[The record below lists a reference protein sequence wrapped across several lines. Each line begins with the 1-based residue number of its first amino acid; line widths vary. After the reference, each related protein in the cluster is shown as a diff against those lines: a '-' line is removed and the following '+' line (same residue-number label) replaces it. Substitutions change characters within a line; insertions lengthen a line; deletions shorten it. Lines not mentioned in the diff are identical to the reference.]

1 MSQFRKKLIYF
12 FENTCSDFFQSEGR
26 GEKNKKPNIF
36 HAKAKLFKLTKYGRT
51 VKLGF
56 LQTLRDLE
64 NVFITALTT
73 GKLMQQTNH
82 LGTKYGD

>member
-12 FENTCSDFFQSEGR
+12 FENTCSDYFQSEGR
-26 GEKNKKPNIF
+26 EKTKKTPKIF

-56 LQTLRDLE
+56 YKLYGTL
-64 NVFITALTT
+64 
-73 GKLMQQTNH
+73 KMCSSQP
-82 LGTKYGD
+82 